1 MTAHHIEKHGPALR
15 VTCLF
20 VLMLAGAGCAF
31 KVVHTPPLV
40 VTDPQTGV
48 VRVVNYPA
56 QILVHDDQSL
66 WDVHQIKNNIVG
78 LFDGEFLHWVDVGL
92 DVVLPGPD
100 QLPLQHGIEWIKN
113 EYAQL
118 PDWAPV
124 RIVGGFF
131 SAFAIEK
138 TTVLGAVRIAR
149 APKEPMS
156 YFVFTRVV
164 YLTDWLQDTVGELN
178 TGLGHLVPWE
188 GSFVPGFVTAPIN
201 SAVDW
206 MQFGA
211 IEGYLYVF
219 REINIG
225 LDNALYGWEWCW
237 GGSVSLFVDTAVP
250 VDQAPSQDAPAK
262 P

>member
-1 MTAHHIEKHGPALR
+1 MIQATHRLAFRITATA
-15 VTCLF
+15 
-20 VLMLAGAGCAF
+20 VLMLTCAGCAF
-31 KVVHTPPLV
+31 KVVHTPPLI

-92 DVVLPGPD
+92 DAVIPGPD
-100 QLPLQHGIEWIKN
+100 REPVENGIEWIKN

-118 PDWAPV
+118 PDCAPV

-131 SAFAIEK
+131 SAFGIEK
-138 TTVLGAVRIAR
+138 TTVLGAYRIAR
-149 APKEPMS
+149 APKEPIS
-156 YFVFTRVV
+156 YFAVTRVV
-164 YLTDWLQDTVGELN
+164 YLSDWVQDTVGEVN

-188 GSFVPGFVTAPIN
+188 GSFVPSFMTAPIN
-201 SAVDW
+201 DAMDW

-211 IEGYLYVF
+211 IEGYLWAF
-219 REINIG
+219 RELNIG
-225 LDNALYGWEWCW
+225 ADNALYGWEWCW
-237 GGSVSLFVDTAVP
+237 GGTVSLFVDTAEP
-250 VDQAPSQDAPAK
+250 VDQAPAQDAPAK